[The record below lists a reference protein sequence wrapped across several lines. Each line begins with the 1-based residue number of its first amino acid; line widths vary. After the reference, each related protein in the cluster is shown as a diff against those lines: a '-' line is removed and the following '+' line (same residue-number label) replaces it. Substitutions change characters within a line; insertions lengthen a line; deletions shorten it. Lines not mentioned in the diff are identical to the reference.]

1 MTRWDDTADVVVVG
15 CGYAGAIAAI
25 AAHDEGARVLVL
37 EKMTDPGGISV
48 CSFGGVRCAA
58 DATAAFTYL
67 KRTNLDTAPDA
78 VLRALARGMTGLPR
92 RVGALAKAVGAT
104 TSVRPSAANYPF
116 DGNDTFAFVNIEAV
130 DGFDPDTSYPHVHG
144 APGGVLLF
152 EVIRRNLALRGI
164 EVRTGSRAERLVCD
178 RKTGVLQGLEVRTGR
193 STRTVRARRGVVLA
207 CGGFE
212 GDAAMQRAFWPEGA
226 VMPAAFRG
234 NTGDGIRM
242 AQALG
247 ADLWHMWH
255 YHGSYGF
262 RHPDPAY
269 PFGIRTKRLP
279 DWQPGTPLRGDVAMP
294 WILLDRR
301 GRRFM
306 NEYDPYVQDTG
317 ARPFARYDPVAQDY
331 AALPAW
337 LVADATGIARY
348 PFGRPT
354 SHERGIAY
362 GWSQNNRKE
371 LDLGILQQANDIGE
385 LARLMALPLVEV
397 STALGRWNAACAA
410 AHDADWGRPPTSMLP
425 IAQAP
430 FVLAPVWPVVSN
442 TQGGPVHD
450 AAQRI
455 LRPDGSAIPRLYA
468 AGEMGSVFGHLYMS
482 GGNIAECFVGG
493 RLAGIGA
500 AKEAAR

>member
-1 MTRWDDTADVVVVG
+1 MTRWIETVDVVVVG
-15 CGYAGAIAAI
+15 CGYAGAIAAL
-25 AAHDEGARVLVL
+25 AAHDAGASVLVL
-37 EKMTDPGGISV
+37 EKMPDPGGISV
-48 CSFGGVRCAA
+48 CSFGGVRSAA
-58 DATAAFTYL
+58 DAAAAFAYL
-67 KRTNLDTAPDA
+67 RRTNRDTAPES
-78 VLRALARGMTGLPR
+78 VLRALAKGMTRLPR
-92 RVGALAKAVGAT
+92 QVQTLARAAGAT

-116 DGNDTFAFVNIEAV
+116 DGNDTFAFVNIETV
-130 DGFDPDTSYPHVHG
+130 DDFAPERAYPNVHG

-152 EVIRRNLALRGI
+152 EVLRRNLARRGV
-164 EVRTGSRAERLVCD
+164 EVRTGSRVQRLLSD
-178 RKTGVLQGLEVRTGR
+178 KADVLQGLEVQSGR
-193 STRTVRARRGVVLA
+193 LSRTVRARRGVVLA

-212 GDAAMQRAFWPEGA
+212 GDAAMQRAYWPEGA
-226 VMPAAFRG
+226 VLAAAFRG

-242 AQALG
+242 AQTLG

-262 RHPDPAY
+262 RHVDVTY

-317 ARPFARYDPVAQDY
+317 ARPFARYDPQSQDY
-331 AALPAW
+331 AAMPAW
-337 LVADATGIARY
+337 LVADANGIARY

-354 SHERGIAY
+354 SHERGISY
-362 GWSQNNRKE
+362 EWSADNSKE
-371 LDLGILQQANDIGE
+371 LASGLLQSASNTGE
-385 LARLMALPLVEV
+385 LARQIGLPEDALLA
-397 STALGRWNAACAA
+397 ALDRWNAACARQ
-410 AHDADWGRPPTSMLP
+410 HDADWGRPPTSMLP
-425 IAQAP
+425 ISAAP
-430 FVLAPVWPVVSN
+430 FVWSPVWPVLSN

-455 LRPDGSAIPRLYA
+455 LRPDGTAIDRLYA

-493 RLAGIGA
+493 RIAGLGA
-500 AKEAAR
+500 ARVAAA

>member
-1 MTRWDDTADVVVVG
+1 MTRWNETVDVVVVG
-15 CGYAGAIAAI
+15 CGFAGAIAAI
-25 AAHDEGARVLVL
+25 TAHDAGARVLVL
-37 EKMTDPGGISV
+37 EKMPDPGGISA
-48 CSFGGVRCAA
+48 CSFGGVRSAA
-58 DATAAFTYL
+58 DAGAAFAYL
-67 KRTNLDTAPDA
+67 KRTNRDTAPES
-78 VLRALARGMTGLPR
+78 VLRALAQGMTRLPR
-92 RVGALAKAVGAT
+92 QVQTLARAAGAT

-116 DGNDTFAFVNIEAV
+116 EGNDTFAFVNIETV
-130 DGFDPDTSYPHVHG
+130 DNFEPARAYPHVHG

-152 EVIRRNLALRGI
+152 EVLRRNLALRGI
-164 EVRTGSRAERLVCD
+164 EVRTGSRVQRLLCD
-178 RKTGVLQGLEVRTGR
+178 RAGALQGLETRTGR
-193 STRTVRARRGVVLA
+193 RSSTVRARRGVVLA

-212 GDAAMQRAFWPEGA
+212 GDAAMQRAYWPEGA
-226 VMPAAFRG
+226 VLPAAFRG

-242 AQALG
+242 AQILG

-262 RHPDPAY
+262 RHVDTAY

-294 WILLDRR
+294 WILLDQR

-317 ARPFARYDPVAQDY
+317 ARPFTRYDPQTQDY
-331 AALPAW
+331 ACTPAW
-337 LVADATGIARY
+337 LIADANGAARY

-354 SHERGIAY
+354 SHERGIGY
-362 GWSQNNRKE
+362 EWSADNRRE
-371 LDLGILQQANDIGE
+371 LASGLLRSAASMQE
-385 LARLMALPLVEV
+385 LARQIGLPKAELEVALD
-397 STALGRWNAACAA
+397 RWNAACARQQ
-410 AHDADWGRPPTSMLP
+410 DTDWGRPPTSMLP
-425 IAQAP
+425 IHQAP
-430 FVLAPVWPVVSN
+430 FVWAPVWPVVSN

-455 LRPDGSAIPRLYA
+455 LRPDGSPIDRLYA

-493 RLAGIGA
+493 RVAGHGA
-500 AKEAAR
+500 ARLMPS

>member
-1 MTRWDDTADVVVVG
+1 MTPWGETADVIVVG

-25 AAHDEGARVLVL
+25 AAHDEGATVLVL
-37 EKMTDPGGISV
+37 EKMPDPGGISV
-48 CSFGGVRCAA
+48 CSFGGVRSAGDAA
-58 DATAAFTYL
+58 AAFAYL
-67 KRTNLDTAPDA
+67 KRTNQDTAPDS
-78 VLRALARGMTGLPR
+78 VLRALARGMVGLPK
-92 RVGALAKAVGAT
+92 RVRALARAAGAT

-116 DGNDTFAFVNIEAV
+116 AGNETFALVKIETLEDFNPAQ
-130 DGFDPDTSYPHVHG
+130 SYPHVHG
-144 APGGVLLF
+144 APGGALLF
-152 EVIRRNLALRGI
+152 EVLRRNLARRGI
-164 EVRTGSRAERLVCD
+164 EVRTRSRVQRLVRD
-178 RKTGVLQGLEVRTGR
+178 GKGVLRGLEIGAGRTLK
-193 STRTVRARRGVVLA
+193 TIRARRAVVLA

-212 GDAAMQRAFWPEGA
+212 GDAAMQAAFWPEGA
-226 VMPAAFRG
+226 VVPAAFRG

-242 AQALG
+242 AQTLG

-262 RHPDPAY
+262 RHPNPDY

-294 WILLDRR
+294 WIVLDKR

-306 NEYDPYVQDTG
+306 NEYDPYAQDTG
-317 ARPFARYDPVAQDY
+317 ARPFARYDPLVQDY
-331 AALPAW
+331 AAMPAW
-337 LVADATGIARY
+337 LLADADGLARY

-362 GWSQNNRKE
+362 AWSQDNSKE
-371 LDLGILQQANDIGE
+371 LALGILQQARDVGE
-385 LARLMALPLVEV
+385 LARKTGLPPAMLGE
-397 STALGRWNAACAA
+397 SLGRWNAACAA
-410 AHDADWGRPPTSMLP
+410 ASDADWSRPPTSMLP
-425 IAQAP
+425 VARP
-430 FVLAPVWPVVSN
+430 PYVFAPVWPVVSN

-455 LRPDGSAIPRLYA
+455 LRPDGTAIARLYA

-493 RLAGIGA
+493 RIAGVGA
-500 AKEAAR
+500 AREAVQ